1 MQLYEAHRHRNARPV
16 PKVRRTHFQE
26 NLKEG
31 LHVLCLRARR
41 GLRLWDVPVKDVCPS
56 CGKTLFKLSGKG
68 ARKPFCINSEC
79 DMFVPEEKR
88 GYRRKAAA
96 DKTAEKPKE
105 KPVKTKDTPKED
117 K

>member
-1 MQLYEAHRHRNARPV
+1 M
-16 PKVRRTHFQE
+16 T
-26 NLKEG
+26 
-31 LHVLCLRARR
+31 
-41 GLRLWDVPVKDVCPS
+41 WDVPVKDVCPS

-68 ARKPFCINSEC
+68 ARKPFCVNPEC

-96 DKTAEKPKE
+96 DKTAEKPQESAAESTGK
-105 KPVKTKDTPKED
+105 KDTPKED